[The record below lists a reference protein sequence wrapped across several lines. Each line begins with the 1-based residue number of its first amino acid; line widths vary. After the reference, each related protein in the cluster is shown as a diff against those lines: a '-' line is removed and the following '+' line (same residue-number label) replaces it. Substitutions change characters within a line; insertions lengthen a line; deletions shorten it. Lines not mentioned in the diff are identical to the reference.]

1 MVGKKAIAALC
12 AAGAFAAGCDMSD
25 EYLGGGEATASPVER
40 PVIAEGRAAA
50 HIHGPGR
57 ADTAGGVEDTAPA
70 GPLARRPHDD
80 VLRQSVKK
88 RVVDLPWL

>member
-40 PVIAEGRAAA
+40 PVVGA
-50 HIHGPGR
+50 
-57 ADTAGGVEDTAPA
+57 
-70 GPLARRPHDD
+70 
-80 VLRQSVKK
+80 K
-88 RVVDLPWL
+88 PWGWKSRFTGC